1 MNTAQA
7 TRRRLP
13 NRRGCETH
21 TLAVGN
27 TTVTATVGF
36 DAAGQPAEVFLS
48 GGKVGTDLDA
58 MLGDA
63 AVAISVALQYGIPP
77 GALAKSVGRTP
88 ETVDGPESR
97 FADWDRA
104 RHAGRLIAGA
114 RNRVRYGGP
123 LPAVGTNLVRAG
135 FARPGGSK
143 SPGHGARTGARLH
156 AQSREIE

>member
-13 NRRGCETH
+13 NHRGCETH

-58 MLGDA
+58 IAQRCRG
-63 AVAISVALQYGIPP
+63 AIRHPPP

-88 ETVDGPESR
+88 ETVDGPATKAASP
-97 FADWDRA
+97 
-104 RHAGRLIAGA
+104 I
-114 RNRVRYGGP
+114 
-123 LPAVGTNLVRAG
+123 GTVLDMLVV
-135 FARPGGSK
+135 S
-143 SPGHGARTGARLH
+143 
-156 AQSREIE
+156 